1 MDFYEETNLRPG
13 LYGAQERNPYV
24 MERGYFYANP
34 HVAGMAAED
43 NAVVMNPYTNLTQ
56 QEQNAV
62 RMNEAARINM
72 RQQGY
77 PEFDLTPEQSAY
89 LNTTEYRNAPAY
101 ERNATIAARE
111 LSGDPSAG
119 MATEQQKTFVKL
131 LRQRMG
137 M

>member
-1 MDFYEETNLRPG
+1 MDFYDEIAMRPG
-13 LYGAQERNPYV
+13 LYGAQERNPYA
-24 MERGYFYANP
+24 MERGYFYVNP

-43 NAVVMNPYTNLTQ
+43 NTVVMNPYSNLTE

-119 MATEQQKTFVKL
+119 MVTEQQKTFVKL